1 MHRTCRADERSSRE
15 RRADRAREVRT
26 TAVPQ
31 LPWRLTFDL
40 ARREVERRYRGSLLG
55 LGWVVLGPFLL
66 LGIYTFVYSFV
77 LGVKVPG
84 QDRVGFVVWLYAG
97 LTMFAFFSDV
107 LTAMPPAIRNN
118 PSYVKKLIFPL
129 EALIW
134 ARLLAALFFF
144 AVNTSLLVLFV
155 LVTQRAVHVTLL
167 LVPVL
172 LVPIV
177 LLAAG
182 IGTALASLGVF
193 VRDVDE
199 LIRPGLRVLFY
210 ATPIAYPE
218 SLVPAGVRGLLRLNP
233 LTGLVENYRRLVV
246 FGTSPEWTTLA
257 SLVIC
262 AALLLW
268 AGDAIFHKLRPGFAD
283 VI

>member
-1 MHRTCRADERSSRE
+1 VALTFK
-15 RRADRAREVRT
+15 
-26 TAVPQ
+26 Q

-40 ARREVERRYRGSLLG
+40 ARREVERRYRGSFLG
-55 LGWVVLGPFLL
+55 LSWVVLGPFLL
-66 LGIYTFVYSFV
+66 LGIYTFVYLVV
-77 LGVKVPG
+77 LGVRIPG
-84 QDRVGFVVWLYAG
+84 QDRIGFVVWLYAG
-97 LTMFAFFSDV
+97 LNMFTLFSDV
-107 LTAMPPAIRNN
+107 LTATPPAIRNQPN
-118 PSYVKKLIFPL
+118 YVKKLIFPL

-155 LVTQRAVHVTLL
+155 LVTQHAVHATLL

-177 LLAAG
+177 LLAGG
-182 IGTALASLGVF
+182 IGTVLASLGVF

-199 LIRPGLRVLFY
+199 VIRPGLRVLFY
-210 ATPIAYPE
+210 ATPIVYPE
-218 SLVPAGVRGLLRLNP
+218 SMVPEGVRWLLRLNP

-246 FGTSPEWTTLA
+246 SGTAPEWT
-257 SLVIC
+257 SLGVLVVG
-262 AALLLW
+262 ATLLLG
-268 AGDAIFHKLRPGFAD
+268 AGQATVHKLRPGFAD

>member
-1 MHRTCRADERSSRE
+1 LTALAPRFDNERGVAPE
-15 RRADRAREVRT
+15 RHPGPVALTLKR
-26 TAVPQ
+26 
-31 LPWRLTFDL
+31 LPWRLTLDL
-40 ARREVERRYRGSLLG
+40 ARREVERRYRGSFLG

-66 LGIYTFVYSFV
+66 LGIYTFVYSVV
-77 LGVKVPG
+77 LGVRIPG
-84 QDRVGFVVWLYAG
+84 QDRLGFVVWLYAG
-97 LTMFAFFSDV
+97 LNMFTLFSDV
-107 LTAMPPAIRNN
+107 LTAMPAAIRNN
-118 PSYVKKLIFPL
+118 PNYVKRMIFPL

-134 ARLLAALFFF
+134 ARLFAALFFF

-155 LVTQRAVHVTLL
+155 VVTQRTVHGTLL

-177 LLAAG
+177 LLAGG
-182 IGTALASLGVF
+182 IGTVLATLGVF

-199 LIRPGLRVLFY
+199 IIRPGLRVLFY

-218 SLVPAGVRGLLRLNP
+218 AMVPAGVRWLLRLNP

-246 FGTSPEWTTLA
+246 FGTEPEWA
-257 SLVIC
+257 SLAVLAV
-262 AALLLW
+262 AATLLLW
-268 AGDAIFHKLRPGFAD
+268 AGQATFHKLRPGFAD